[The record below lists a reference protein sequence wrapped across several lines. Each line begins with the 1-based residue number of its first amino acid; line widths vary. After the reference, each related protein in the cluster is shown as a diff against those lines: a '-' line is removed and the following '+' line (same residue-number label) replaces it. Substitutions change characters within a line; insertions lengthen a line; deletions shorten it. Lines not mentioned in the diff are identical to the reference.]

1 MMDIY
6 EATQTLL
13 KSAVPAD
20 VNVSAY
26 VLTYDADT
34 DKFLLPDFPAVT
46 YNYQGLTPIVAH
58 DGSSSLY
65 RSALDVEVWGDLE
78 QIAQNAKLVISAL
91 NAKRVTVSNV
101 EFTLVMTESRDI
113 AELGLDFKR
122 RYMRFAGLVQIEEEH
137 GETSL

>member
-1 MMDIY
+1 MDIY
-6 EATQTLL
+6 EATQSLL
-13 KSAVPAD
+13 TSAVPG

-26 VLTYDADT
+26 VLTYDMAL
-34 DKFLLPDFPAVT
+34 DKYLLPDFPAVT
-46 YNYQGLTPIVAH
+46 YNYNGMTPIVSM

-65 RSALDVEVWGDLE
+65 RVALDIEVWGDLE
-78 QIAQNAKLVISAL
+78 QNDSNARKVIEAL
-91 NAKRVTVSNV
+91 NAKRVTVGNV

-122 RYMRFAGLVQIEEEH
+122 RYMRFSGLADIAEDHH